1 MNASPMALLFVHLYL
16 VFLLVT
22 FCASVAISIAAL
34 FLAWRMGPKKK
45 KDSIACFLSIV
56 LVSSLWVFM
65 LSKLYYPLWQDGTI
79 GDWYTSIIYAIL
91 VGATPASALPG
102 IYLFAGKRRRSS

>member
-1 MNASPMALLFVHLYL
+1 MNASPMALLFLYL
-16 VFLLVT
+16 YLIFLLVT
-22 FCASVAISIAAL
+22 FCTSLVTSIVAL
-34 FLAWRMGPKKK
+34 CLAWRMGPKKK

-56 LVSSLWVFM
+56 LASFLWVFM

-79 GDWYTSIIYAIL
+79 GDWYTSIVYAIL